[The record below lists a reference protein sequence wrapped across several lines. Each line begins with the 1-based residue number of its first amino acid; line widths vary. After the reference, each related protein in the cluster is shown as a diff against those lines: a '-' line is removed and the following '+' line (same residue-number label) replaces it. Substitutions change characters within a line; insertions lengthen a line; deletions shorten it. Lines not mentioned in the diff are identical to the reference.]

1 MKMRQRMQRM
11 EMPVQNKKMMR
22 LRMQGFFSGLLV
34 GGLVGAGTM
43 LLMAPKSGKRMR
55 SQLQHQV
62 DDLREQMAENLEDAE
77 ETMFVK
83 ARHAA
88 HDVRE
93 RVEEMQHQGQAVL
106 NSKR

>member
-1 MKMRQRMQRM
+1 MKMRQRMQRL
-11 EMPVQNKKMMR
+11 EMPVQKQEMMMPR
-22 LRMQGFFSGLLV
+22 LQGFVGGLLV

-55 SQLQHQV
+55 AQLQHQV

-77 ETMFVK
+77 ETMFAK

-88 HDVRE
+88 HDVRG
-93 RVEEMQHQGQAVL
+93 RVEEMQHQGQGML
-106 NSKR
+106 NNRR